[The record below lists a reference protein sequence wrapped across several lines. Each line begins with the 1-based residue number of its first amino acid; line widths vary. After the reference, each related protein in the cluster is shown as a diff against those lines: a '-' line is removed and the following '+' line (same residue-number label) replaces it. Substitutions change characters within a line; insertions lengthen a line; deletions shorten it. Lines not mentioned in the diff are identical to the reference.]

1 MKKILVI
8 LVVLYAA
15 TLCGCKKFLNQQPL
29 SQLSAS
35 SFWKTPD
42 DITAGMAGIYS
53 GVQSFIGDNMVQW
66 GEVRSDA
73 MKNTGY
79 GPTDYMYNGL
89 TSSSKWT
96 DWSEIYTTI
105 NRVNVALV
113 NIPKV
118 SDPDSAS
125 VNDALGQCYA
135 IRAYCYFWLVR
146 VWGAAPVWLKPYT
159 DLSQNP
165 DRTRTPADSILNS
178 VVLPDLQKAVQL
190 INPNDNTVWYVNLGG
205 IYSIMMDVYMWQHD
219 YQDAIS
225 SANKLFALN
234 RYQLDPM
241 SNWKNL
247 FINPTTTKG
256 NIWSIHW
263 DYLTD
268 GGCNLGTAY
277 GYGNTNNQFTVSD
290 TVANYF
296 LGDAADLRGLLTV
309 DYANSGYDKV
319 WKFYPQNLSAS
330 GNQIYPTNSQT
341 NIYAPLYRLAGI
353 YLLYA
358 EALEKTGDET
368 NAIKYL
374 NMVHT
379 RAGLAPYTAADFPD
393 TTTLLNAILWEREV
407 ELWGE
412 GKRWFDLIRNGEVL
426 SVMNPLISE
435 RQAEAG
441 VPVTGFGSPDKILFP
456 INRDVLNASP
466 LLVQNPGY

>member
-1 MKKILVI
+1 MKKIIGFLI
-8 LVVLYAA
+8 IMYAI
-15 TLCGCKKFLNQQPL
+15 TLCGCKKFLDQQPL
-29 SQLSAS
+29 SELSSAN
-35 SFWKTPD
+35 FWKTPD
-42 DITAGMAGIYS
+42 DITSGMAGIYS

-66 GEVRSDA
+66 GGVRSDA
-73 MKNTGY
+73 MVTTGY
-79 GPTDYMYNGL
+79 GPSDYMYNGL
-89 TSSSKWT
+89 TSTSKWT

-105 NRVNVALV
+105 NRVNVALK

-118 SDPDSAS
+118 PDPDSAS
-125 VNDALGQCYA
+125 VHDALAQCYA

-165 DRTRTPADSILNS
+165 DKARTPVDSILNS
-178 VVLPDLQKAVQL
+178 VVLPDLQKAAQL
-190 INPNDNTVWYVNLGG
+190 INPDDNTVWYVNLGG

-219 YQDAIS
+219 YQDAIAS
-225 SANKLFALN
+225 GNQLFALN
-234 RYQLDPM
+234 RYKLDPM

-247 FINPTTTKG
+247 FISPTSTKG
-256 NIWSIHW
+256 NIWSLHW
-263 DYLTD
+263 DYLVN

-277 GYGNTNNQFTVSD
+277 GYGNTNNQFTVGD

-296 LGDAADLRGLLTV
+296 LTDTADLRGLLTV
-309 DYANSGYDKV
+309 DFKNAGYYKI
-319 WKFYPQNLSAS
+319 WKFYPQNLDAN
-330 GNQIYPTNSQT
+330 GHQIYPVNSQT

-358 EALEKTGDET
+358 EALDKTGDEA

-379 RAGLAPYTAADFPD
+379 RAGLPPYTAADFPD
-393 TTTLLNAILWEREV
+393 TTTLLNTILWEREV
-407 ELWGE
+407 ELLGE

-441 VPVTGFGSPDKILFP
+441 LSITGFGSQDKILFP
-456 INRDVLNASP
+456 INRNVLNDNP